1 MHKLIYNTL
10 SGNCQTFSSLH
21 PQIQE
26 IVSASPFFM
35 VDADEKVVLAPTTTA
50 LLTSH
55 LYSLET
61 MVDITRRTV
70 AVDANNIIEKTLI
83 ATSKLDEIRTH
94 DQIVRQLK
102 DMGLDKE
109 VIMKMMD
116 NAIEKVPKSPPED
129 IIQEETTPIQDDE
142 KTTPPDDLT
151 TLPHQE
157 NTEPIPEKE
166 DESNVWEQNL

>member
-1 MHKLIYNTL
+1 
-10 SGNCQTFSSLH
+10 
-21 PQIQE
+21 
-26 IVSASPFFM
+26 M
-35 VDADEKVVLAPTTTA
+35 VDVDERVILAPTTIA

-94 DQIVRQLK
+94 DLIVRHMK

-116 NAIEKVPKSPPED
+116 NAIKKIPKSPPEN
-129 IIQEETTPIQDDE
+129 IIPEETTPIQDNE
-142 KTTPPDDLT
+142 KTTPADEITILSN
-151 TLPHQE
+151 QE
-157 NTEPIPEKE
+157 NTKPIPVKE
-166 DESNVWEQNL
+166 ESPDVWDLDV